1 MRFAFIDAEKA
12 RHNISILCRVLQV
25 QRSGYYAWLDRDESA
40 RAKDD
45 LVLAVE
51 VSAIFAKF
59 KKRYGSPRIYH
70 ELRNR
75 GRCVCRHRIARLMR
89 ERGLRARSRRK
100 FVRTTHSNPG
110 LPTPSNVLERN
121 FSPEAPD
128 KVWAGDVTYLP
139 TREGWLY
146 LAVLLDLYS
155 RRVIGWAMSERNDE
169 ALTLAALQMALDQR
183 QPGPGLVHHT
193 DRGTTYASGTYQD
206 VLAKHGIVCSMSRK
220 GNCWDNAVAESF
232 FATLQTE
239 LLDRQHWTTRRQL
252 AQAIF
257 EWIEVFYNQQR
268 RHSTLGMLDPL
279 TYDRTH
285 RNPSAA

>member
-220 GNCWDNAVAESF
+220 GNCWDNAVVESF
-232 FATLQTE
+232 FSS
-239 LLDRQHWTTRRQL
+239 LDIECENGDMFPSKPAARR
-252 AQAIF
+252 
-257 EWIEVFYNQQR
+257 EVADYILSFYNPTR
-268 RHSTLGMLDPL
+268 LHSTLGYMSPME
-279 TYDRTH
+279 YER
-285 RNPSAA
+285 AA